1 MPAATLVLLTLIW
14 TYVLLMGGG
23 VWPRDWYPC
32 LAAIAVLAVVYFA
45 FTRRAD
51 FAPRLPAGRGWALAA
66 VAGVAGLQLVPLPL
80 GLIRVLSPARA
91 KLTEALGAIGIPAGP
106 VTLSVAP
113 AASWEWA
120 VTLLGLML
128 TYLLV
133 RELVH
138 RFEDRPWV
146 AAAPLI
152 AVATL
157 EAVLGLSQ
165 AFLSADVSHSSTGT
179 FANRNH
185 FAGLLAMCLPV
196 AVMGAVRLYAG
207 SRAQSRRRKPLAP
220 ALAASGLLLC
230 AGVMLVAV
238 ISSLSRMGFIC
249 ALCGLAVMGA
259 LALARGRAGVRRW
272 LPVAAALAMALTA
285 FIVLPTDQLIERF
298 GSLSTGEEMP
308 ADERAIIWGDTV
320 RLIGAYPLF
329 GCGLGA
335 YESALLPYKTSAPL
349 YTVDYAHN
357 DYLQLLAE
365 MGVLGFAPLL
375 LLVGGIYA
383 RAWRGAMQ
391 LARGPQA
398 YLALGV
404 AGGMAAIA
412 LHSMADFNLYI
423 PANAMAAVWLGA
435 LAELP

>member
-1 MPAATLVLLTLIW
+1 MS
-14 TYVLLMGGG
+14 GG
-23 VWPRDWYPC
+23 VWPRDWYTC
-32 LAAIAVLAVVYFA
+32 LGALAVLAVVYFGV
-45 FTRRAD
+45 TRRAD
-51 FAPRLPAGRGWALAA
+51 FAPRLPAGRRWALVVVAA
-66 VAGVAGLQLVPLPL
+66 VAGLQLVPLPL

-91 KLTEALGAIGIPAGP
+91 KLTEALGTVGIPAGLT
-106 VTLSVAP
+106 TLSVAP

-128 TYLLV
+128 TYLLL

-152 AVATL
+152 VAATL

-165 AFLSADVSHSSTGT
+165 AFLSADVTQSSTGT

-196 AVMGAVRLYAG
+196 AVMGAAGLYTG
-207 SRAQSRRRKPLAP
+207 SGARSRRRKPLVP
-220 ALAASGLLLC
+220 ALAASGLLVC

-238 ISSLSRMGFIC
+238 ISSLSRMGFIS
-249 ALCGLAVMGA
+249 ALCGLAVMGS

-272 LPVAAALAMALTA
+272 LPVAAAVALAIAA

-298 GSLSTGEEMP
+298 GSLSTSEEMP
-308 ADERAIIWGDTV
+308 ADERALIWGDTL

-365 MGVLGFAPLL
+365 LGVLGFAPLL
-375 LLVGGIYA
+375 LLAAAIYA
-383 RAWRGAMQ
+383 RGCRGAMHM
-391 LARGPQA
+391 ARGPGA
-398 YLALGV
+398 YLALGA
-404 AGGMAAIA
+404 AGGLAAIA
-412 LHSMADFNLYI
+412 LHSLADFNLYI

-435 LAELP
+435 LADLP